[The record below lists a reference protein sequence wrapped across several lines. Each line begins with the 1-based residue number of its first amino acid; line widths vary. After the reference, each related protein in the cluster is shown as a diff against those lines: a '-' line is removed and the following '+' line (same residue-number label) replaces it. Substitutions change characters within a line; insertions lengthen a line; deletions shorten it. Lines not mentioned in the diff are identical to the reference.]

1 MAKKEKP
8 RIQVLLSMSE
18 ENVKGHATRQWMV
31 RNKKSFMLAVVA
43 CFIVFIVGAYLIE
56 GNAGLI
62 VAVAPAAILFVVW
75 LKKTDTAGKKLW
87 KEIKDKE
94 QPVDLT
100 K

>member
-8 RIQVLLSMSE
+8 RIQVLVSMSE
-18 ENVKGHATRQWMV
+18 DGTKGYATRKWMA
-31 RNKKSFMLAVVA
+31 RNSKRFMLAIVA
-43 CFIVFIVGAYLIE
+43 CFITFVVGAYLIE
-56 GNAGLI
+56 GNAGLV
-62 VAVAPAAILFVVW
+62 VAVVPMAILLVVW